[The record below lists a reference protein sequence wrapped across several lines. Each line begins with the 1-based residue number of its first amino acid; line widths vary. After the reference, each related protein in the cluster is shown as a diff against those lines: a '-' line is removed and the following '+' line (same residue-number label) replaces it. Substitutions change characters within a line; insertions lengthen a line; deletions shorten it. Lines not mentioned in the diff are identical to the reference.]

1 MNLLCVTVRPAPGAE
16 TLLLMPVT
24 TVMASAEG
32 DELPPTGRPG
42 VGALAVSGWRLG
54 RVLGRRRE
62 PHSAEV

>member
-1 MNLLCVTVRPAPGAE
+1 MNLLCVTVRPALGAE
-16 TLLLMPVT
+16 TLRLMPVT

-32 DELPPTGRPG
+32 YELPTGRPG